1 MRVIIFSGFNICA
14 ANYREAIEFPQGVF
28 PGQADE
34 LELPE
39 LEERLKKLAHNSKSA
54 NIALDMK
61 AVEVVV
67 GHLSNKFGEMVK
79 QVEFEQVFQKYAEKW
94 VGNCF
99 YAKKRRERKEKRG
112 IVQMTL
118 ADVHLMVAALKRF
131 APFQFSFKFSHRFI
145 YIYRSSRRMADIKR
159 SLANLKDLISSDLN
173 DVRRLEAA
181 GLHRQLLNASGVCHH
196 VVG

>member
-1 MRVIIFSGFNICA
+1 MRVILFSGFNICA

-39 LEERLKKLAHNSKSA
+39 LEARLKKLAHNNKSA

-67 GHLSNKFGEMVK
+67 GHLSKKFGEMVK

-131 APFQFSFKFSHRFI
+131 APFQSSFKFSHRFI
-145 YIYRSSRRMADIKR
+145 SFI
-159 SLANLKDLISSDLN
+159 
-173 DVRRLEAA
+173 VRPGEWRTSKCLW
-181 GLHRQLLNASGVCHH
+181 RT
-196 VVG
+196 